1 MFFWLSKKS
10 LGVLFGGA
18 LSITGLSLVNS
29 LKIPTIKEEML
40 KEGRTPFEGNWDI
53 KFISMKKRPWFNNLE
68 QALRKENPTLN
79 QARFEQYGGG
89 LLEKWCKSFWN
100 EKISFNKEEKT
111 LTNAKKWCS
120 AN

>member
-1 MFFWLSKKS
+1 MFIWLSKTS
-10 LGVLFGGA
+10 LGVLAGA
-18 LSITGLSLVNS
+18 LSITGLSLVHS

-40 KEGRTPFEGNWDI
+40 NSRRVPFEGNWNI

-68 QALRKENPTLN
+68 QALKKENPNLSYSDMEKN
-79 QARFEQYGGG
+79 GGN

-111 LTNAKKWCS
+111 LSNAKKWCS
-120 AN
+120 TT